1 MKIRTLLLTLVV
13 MASFGLAG
21 CNDFGQVDQGRTV
34 GFDPATKT
42 VTFVQDVDH
51 DQLNPN
57 YSGSIVSF
65 KLPVDPAEI
74 GPLPKVG
81 ERVKLDLEKKCI
93 ILYNTQTKALETVP
107 ITIVDVQKDLGRNHP
122 LVKGKAFPIID
133 KAKNSITE
141 YSARQ
146 RSLVT
151 FTVPESM
158 IDLPPATWEAGD
170 EVRLYYKEKGQA
182 LRFMNISKTNIY
194 KK

>member
-107 ITIVDVQKDLGRNHP
+107 ITIVDVQKDLGRNHS
-122 LVKGKAFPIID
+122 LVKGKTFPIID

>member
-122 LVKGKAFPIID
+122 LVKGKTFPIID